1 MESICTAETAEDAE
15 IALTRLSA
23 NSAVSAVHPASVP
36 AIHWKKRSEIFHHK
50 IAHLIT
56 VVVGI
61 VSLSTGHIEP
71 KSFTLSNLDF
81 HGSHAALPQSR
92 LAIEERPVT
101 VLQLTVDFITYLQLV
116 KLALFD
122 INV

>member
-56 VVVGI
+56 VVVER
-61 VSLSTGHIEP
+61 SRP
-71 KSFTLSNLDF
+71 PNKSAQPT
-81 HGSHAALPQSR
+81 APSR
-92 LAIEERPVT
+92 RG
-101 VLQLTVDFITYLQLV
+101 
-116 KLALFD
+116 
-122 INV
+122 